1 MSPRGRRTRTEGT
14 IDMVSDMRDGN
25 TAQAVKLLD
34 HAQELLVFMREVLGS
49 PDCDKQ
55 LCDYGLAFLSNE
67 AFKAVSEARALIEKD
82 EERTEE

>member
-1 MSPRGRRTRTEGT
+1 MQGENVTKA
-14 IDMVSDMRDGN
+14 IN
-25 TAQAVKLLD
+25 LLD

-67 AFKAVSEARALIEKD
+67 IFQAIGDARSLLEKD
-82 EERTEE
+82 GEGTDAPACTSPET